1 MGRSMPDP
9 PPTVSPPKPAEPL
22 KLVAINGPPA
32 STVTLYQHENLQ
44 CFQCFI
50 TFCSAKAKE
59 RHMKKSHREEY
70 KQVLQQ
76 GNTLF
81 TCYVCDRT
89 FMSSEELTQHQ
100 PTHSKDDKPFKC
112 VHCKESFK
120 TFSELTVHR
129 RQQCPERQF
138 HCKDCSET
146 FRSAAML
153 RTHRLAQHP
162 RADVMEQQEAPK
174 NLMRKKCGES
184 FDSETDL
191 ITHTEKLA
199 EGQPCNGAAPNKKR
213 GRPMKAEDG
222 ATVEKKVKR
231 KKKDEG
237 EDSEELEK
245 APSTSESVCSAE
257 EKGKSAGT
265 KRGRPPKAGAKTDAE
280 GCAEEGPANEKKPKV
295 DPAPARQIPCSE
307 PECDLTFPGV
317 VQLRAHKKERHTQKK
332 AHPCE
337 ECEESFARSEQ
348 LDTHTSRV
356 HAVGRFSCS
365 CGKSFGR
372 ERTLKAHEKT
382 HTDEET
388 PTAKR

>member
-1 MGRSMPDP
+1 MDSDILNIEDIVMGRALPDP
-9 PPTVSPPKPAEPL
+9 PVAEPPPKPAEPI
-22 KLVAINGPPA
+22 KPKPATNGPPA
-32 STVTLYQHENLQ
+32 PTVTSYQHENLQ

-89 FMSSEELTQHQ
+89 FSSSEELTQHQ

-112 VHCKESFK
+112 AHCKESFK

-138 HCKDCSET
+138 PCKDCSET

-162 RADVMEQQEAPK
+162 RQEEPTELQPDDANKAPTC
-174 NLMRKKCGES
+174 KKCGQS
-184 FDSETDL
+184 FESETEFL
-191 ITHTEKLA
+191 SHTEGPD
-199 EGQPCNGAAPNKKR
+199 GQCNGTAPVKKR
-213 GRPMKAEDG
+213 QAN
-222 ATVEKKVKR
+222 KR

-237 EDSEELEK
+237 EESEDPEK
-245 APSTSESVCSAE
+245 AQSTSDSTSAVE
-257 EKGKSAGT
+257 EKGKPGGA
-265 KRGRPPKAGAKTDAE
+265 KRGRPAKAAAKT
-280 GCAEEGPANEKKPKV
+280 EEEKPADEDQAKEKKSKAEA
-295 DPAPARQIPCSE
+295 APPRQVPC
-307 PECDLTFPGV
+307 PDCDLTFPGLI
-317 VQLRAHKKERHTQKK
+317 QLRAHKKEKHTQKK

-337 ECEESFARSEQ
+337 ECEESFARQEQ
-348 LDTHTSRV
+348 LDAHMSRV
-356 HAVGRFSCS
+356 HAVGRFACS
-365 CGKSFGR
+365 TCGKSFGR

-382 HTDEET
+382 HTEEENQAT
-388 PTAKR
+388 KR